1 MSSIDLSR
9 VHLIGIGG
17 AGMSGLAHIA
27 LRRGSVVTGS
37 DVKDSRPV
45 QALRTQGATIAVGH
59 DRGNLELAGELPTVV
74 VTSFAAIPKD
84 NPELVRAAEES
95 IPVIRRSDLLA
106 ELMEGSTQLLL
117 SLIHI

>member
-1 MSSIDLSR
+1 MSTAVDLSR

-17 AGMSGLAHIA
+17 AGMSGVARIL
-27 LRRGSVVTGS
+27 LDRGSVVTGS

-45 QALRTQGATIAVGH
+45 RALRTQGAQIAVGH
-59 DRGNLELAGELPTVV
+59 DEANLTLAGDPPTVV

-84 NPELVRAAEES
+84 NPELVAAD
-95 IPVIRRSDLLA
+95 RL
-106 ELMEGSTQLLL
+106 GL